1 MEGRR
6 KLRRGKTKT
15 ASRLSVSGEEPLSS
29 PVIFFLVVAGRF
41 LRRSG
46 SRVSIPN
53 ACRHTVLWHP
63 VSAKTLC
70 PLGQPEKALGH
81 EPQIEPWLTPY
92 NRSACQF
99 QKPLGVVAT
108 NEDAA
113 RRWNNANPTTGAR
126 HQTTG
131 FYGERGWMSRKLS
144 ASSGGRKMFL
154 DIPFY
159 RTGVIVTY
167 PAPSLLLV

>member
-1 MEGRR
+1 
-6 KLRRGKTKT
+6 
-15 ASRLSVSGEEPLSS
+15 
-29 PVIFFLVVAGRF
+29 VIFFLVVAGRF

-92 NRSACQF
+92 NRNACSVSQTDWRRRITESHAEDEE
-99 QKPLGVVAT
+99 VRSVAQQ
-108 NEDAA
+108 NV
-113 RRWNNANPTTGAR
+113 
-126 HQTTG
+126 
-131 FYGERGWMSRKLS
+131 
-144 ASSGGRKMFL
+144 SSGAQGWKSRNFL
-154 DIPFY
+154 PVMGEVFLLTFPF
-159 RTGVIVTY
+159 IEQPIAVTIL
-167 PAPSLLLV
+167 AVRLLV